1 MTTKITAIQA
11 MLDEF
16 QDELDVLS
24 SIYAECIIV
33 ELGCGGKDHKVT
45 YRDPDGEFVATFHV
59 PAEYPVQGHPTVDL
73 DFKNRIGEKHKNYLV
88 SELRN
93 LMGSME
99 GEVVLFAAV
108 ERLKELVTDPTV
120 ETIADI
126 PQDNY
131 DCDVPYTFQGDISSH
146 TSTPSTL
153 TVIHGPLSM
162 EQKSSFQSHFA
173 VVHSME
179 EVEEFKQIVLSDKK
193 IARATHNIFAYRFTC
208 PNGTGVVYHDCDD
221 DGETA
226 AAGRVAEMLRLM
238 GVDGVAIIV
247 TRWFGGV
254 LLGPDRFKF
263 ICNSARN
270 LLEDHGYGKTKKR

>member
-1 MTTKITAIQA
+1 MF
-11 MLDEF
+11 MLDDF
-16 QDELDVLS
+16 KDELDVLS
-24 SIYAECIIV
+24 SIYAENVIV
-33 ELGCGGKDHKVT
+33 EQGCDGKDHTIT
-45 YRDPDGEFVATFHV
+45 YRDPDGAFVATFHV
-59 PAEYPVQGHPTVDL
+59 PVHYPLQAQPTVDL
-73 DFKNRIGEKHKNYLV
+73 DFKSRIGEKQKCSLIT
-88 SELRN
+88 ELRD
-93 LMGSME
+93 LISSME
-99 GEVVLFAAV
+99 GEVVLFAAI
-108 ERLKELVTDPTV
+108 ERLKELVADPLT
-120 ETIADI
+120 ETLVDV
-126 PQDNY
+126 PTENY
-131 DCDVPYTFQGDISSH
+131 DDEVSYTFQEVSS
-146 TSTPSTL
+146 SSAPVPSSL

-226 AAGRVAEMLRLM
+226 AAGRVAEMIRLM

-247 TRWFGGV
+247 SRWFGGV

-270 LLEDHGYGKTKKR
+270 LLEDHGYGKSKKR

>member
-1 MTTKITAIQA
+1 

-24 SIYAECIIV
+24 SIYAESIIA
-33 ELGCGGKDHKVT
+33 ELGCGGNDHKVT
-45 YRDPDGEFVATFHV
+45 YRDPDGGFVATFHV
-59 PAEYPVQGHPTVDL
+59 PAQYPVQALPTVDL
-73 DFKNRIGEKHKNYLV
+73 DFKNRVGEKLKSHLV

-93 LMGSME
+93 LMASMQ

-108 ERLKELVTDPTV
+108 ERLKELVADPTV

-126 PQDNY
+126 PEDSY
-131 DCDVPYTFQGDISSH
+131 DCSVPYTFQENTNSHPSS
-146 TSTPSTL
+146 SSAL

-208 PNGTGVVYHDCDD
+208 PNGTGVVYHDCDYDDD
-221 DGETA
+221 DGSSRTS
-226 AAGRVAEMLRLM
+226 G
-238 GVDGVAIIV
+238 
-247 TRWFGGV
+247 
-254 LLGPDRFKF
+254 
-263 ICNSARN
+263 
-270 LLEDHGYGKTKKR
+270 

>member
-1 MTTKITAIQA
+1 MTNKINA

-24 SIYAECIIV
+24 SIYAESVIV
-33 ELGCGGKDHKVT
+33 ELGCGGNDHKVT
-45 YRDPDGEFVATFHV
+45 YRDPDGAFVATFHV
-59 PAEYPVQGHPTVDL
+59 PAQYPVQALPTVDI
-73 DFKNRIGEKHKNYLV
+73 DFKNRVGEKQKSHHV

-93 LMGSME
+93 LMTSMQ

-108 ERLKELVTDPTV
+108 ERLKELVADPTV
-120 ETIADI
+120 ETIPDI
-126 PQDNY
+126 PEDSY
-131 DCDVPYTFQGDISSH
+131 DCDVPYTFQESTNSHTPISS
-146 TSTPSTL
+146 SL

-226 AAGRVAEMLRLM
+226 AAGRVAEMIRLM
-238 GVDGVAIIV
+238 GVDGIAIIV

-254 LLGPDRFKF
+254 LLGPDRFKY